1 MNSLKIEQRNIIKG
15 RKLAANKIQM
25 EESSRKIFAEVEKLP
40 EFIESKNVLAY
51 WSLPDEVYT
60 HDFVKKWH
68 KDKIVSLPIVVGK
81 NLELRVFTGMD
92 CMKKGSS
99 FGILEPSNTRLT
111 NPYEIDIVIVPGVA
125 FDMEGNRLGR
135 GKGYYDSLLSNTR
148 VYKIGVC
155 FEFQILEKVA
165 TSSHDIKM
173 DKIIYA

>member
-1 MNSLKIEQRNIIKG
+1 MNSLKIEQRNTIKG
-15 RKLAANKIQM
+15 RKLAANKFMM
-25 EESSRKIFAEVEKLP
+25 EESSSKIFAEVEKLP
-40 EFIESKNVLAY
+40 EFIKSKNVLAY

-68 KDKIVSLPIVVGK
+68 KEKIVSLPIVVGS
-81 NLELRVFTGMD
+81 NLEIRVFTGME
-92 CMKKGSS
+92 CMKEGSS
-99 FGILEPSNTRLT
+99 FGILEPSKTRLI
-111 NPYEIDIVIVPGVA
+111 NPDEIDIVLVPGVA
-125 FDMEGNRLGR
+125 FDIEGNRLGR